1 MDSDHIHLLLTFDFN
16 TYYGETL
23 SSYLILK
30 DSVNSPTSQGCEA

>member
-1 MDSDHIHLLLTFDFN
+1 MDPGHIHLHLTFDFS

-30 DSVNSPTSQGCEA
+30 DSVNSHIKWEC